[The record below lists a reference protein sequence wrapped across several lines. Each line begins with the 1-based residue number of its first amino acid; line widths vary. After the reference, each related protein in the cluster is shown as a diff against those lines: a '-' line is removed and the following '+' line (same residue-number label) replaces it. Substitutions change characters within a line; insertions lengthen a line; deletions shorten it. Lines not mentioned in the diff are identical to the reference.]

1 MSSGRIAKHRNYG
14 ELMERHQ
21 RDLRIR
27 RIAIACIYVLIF
39 TCLIAMYII
48 VKKAEKTPVQNTE
61 RTARITSYVD
71 NR

>member
-1 MSSGRIAKHRNYG
+1 MSSGSIAKHRNYG

-21 RDLRIR
+21 RDLLIR

-48 VKKAEKTPVQNTE
+48 VKRSEKTPLPKTD
-61 RTARITSYVD
+61 RTAVTASIH